1 MKTVLFWLG
10 VLYFIQILTI
20 IFSVYFLNRKIE
32 TIEDLVKSI
41 RRSHY
46 LIWIPIIGMLLNILI
61 IMYYIYEDL
70 WYKIKKIRIR

>member
-46 LIWIPIIGMLLNILI
+46 LIWIPVIGMLLNILI
-61 IMYYIYEDL
+61 IIYYIYDDI

>member
-1 MKTVLFWLG
+1 MKTFLIWLG

-20 IFSVYFLNRKIE
+20 IFSVYFLNREIE

-46 LIWIPIIGMLLNILI
+46 LIWIPVIGILLNILI
-61 IMYYIYEDL
+61 IMYCIYEDL
-70 WYKIKKIRIR
+70 WFKIKKIRIR